1 MTLPMLM
8 KELSLDYNPAAK
20 EDLIIVDFILIDQ
33 LERVKAK
40 CDLNII

>member
-1 MTLPMLM
+1 MTLPMLI
-8 KELSLDYNPAAK
+8 KELSLDYNQAAK

-33 LERVKAK
+33 LERAK

>member
-1 MTLPMLM
+1 MTLPMLI
-8 KELSLDYNPAAK
+8 KELSLDYNQAAK